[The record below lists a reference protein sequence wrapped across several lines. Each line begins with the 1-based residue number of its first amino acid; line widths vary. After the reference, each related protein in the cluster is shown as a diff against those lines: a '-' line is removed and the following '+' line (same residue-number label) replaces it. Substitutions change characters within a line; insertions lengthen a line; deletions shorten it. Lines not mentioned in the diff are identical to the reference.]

1 MRAKMLFGIKS
12 WRQRFAA
19 RVGRGCHPGSGMGGR
34 DMFSQLALLD
44 HDRFKMNPS
53 WSHSLCFVA

>member
-19 RVGRGCHPGSGMGGR
+19 RVGRGCHLGSGMGGR

-53 WSHSLCFVA
+53 WSHSL